1 MNGRSLGTG
10 SIGIVREVER
20 RARTLAVDELGEFHS
35 HRTHRLTD
43 GDIQDLLMTL
53 TSSIR

>member
-20 RARTLAVDELGEFHS
+20 RARTLAVDELGEFHP
-35 HRTHRLTD
+35 HHPHRLTD
-43 GDIQDLLMTL
+43 GYIQELLLTL